1 MRLGHTLGVVSG
13 VWEERGMWCQ
23 RWLAVLC
30 CVMVFLLTACLPS
43 QAQAHNRSESFSH
56 WHLQENGELSVS
68 FNVLSREI
76 GRLPVAGGVPSKQAL
91 DQLLVQHFI
100 EAVSLQIKDTREVCH
115 SIGQPQVVAARAGF
129 SRLEARFQCPA
140 DTQAI
145 SVAMGVFQD
154 YAYNHVHYATVNL
167 MEQAGKAEYLFS
179 NARREQL
186 LSFIPAGEVAS
197 GESFYQVVVDHVLI
211 GTQHILMGPDHLLFL
226 LGILLVARSFVALAW
241 MVTGFTLGHSLSLT
255 IAVLEFASPEV
266 PLVELFIGF
275 SILVMACEC
284 LINKRNHRSI
294 LALVVLLPLS
304 VVVVRMVLGYPA
316 NVTVG
321 ILFMGLFCV
330 AYLGLCQQSALIS
343 HRRKALLTAMFGFVH
358 GFGFASGFLSM
369 GVSGD
374 FLFTRL
380 IAFNVGVEVGQLLL
394 LLILASAVWFY
405 RQAFGVVPR
414 FYANASIAVIAGMG
428 TFWFLERSF

>member
-1 MRLGHTLGVVSG
+1 MRLDHTLGIVNGFRGGG
-13 VWEERGMWCQ
+13 VLLSP
-23 RWLAVLC
+23 RWLLTLC
-30 CVMVFLLTACLPS
+30 CVMVFLVSATVSPK
-43 QAQAHNRSESFSH
+43 AQAHNRSESFSH
-56 WHLQENGELSVS
+56 WYMQENGDVSVS

-76 GRLPVAGGVPSKQAL
+76 GRLPVDGGVPSKQAL
-91 DQLLVQHFI
+91 DQLLAEHFI
-100 EAVSLQIKDTREVCH
+100 ETVSLHAQGSGEICRF
-115 SIGQPQVVAARAGF
+115 IGAPQVVAARAGF
-129 SRLEARFQCPA
+129 SRLEARFQCPP
-140 DTQAI
+140 DTPSV
-145 SVAMGVFQD
+145 SVAMEVFQD

-179 NARREQL
+179 NARREQV
-186 LSFIPAGEVAS
+186 LSFVPAGEVAS
-197 GESFYQVVVDHVLI
+197 GESFYQVVADHVLI

-241 MVTGFTLGHSLSLT
+241 MVTGFTLGHSLSLS

-284 LINKRNHRSI
+284 LIDRRNSRKV
-294 LALVVLLPLS
+294 LALVAILPLS
-304 VVVVRMVLGYPA
+304 VAVVRMVLGYPA

-321 ILFMGLFCV
+321 ILFMAVFCV

-405 RQAFGVVPR
+405 RQAFGAVPR